1 MERTRR
7 IELGAGIGAAVLGVV
22 GLVAL
27 MFAPIIAHC
36 VSGPLQSCPR
46 GDLRYTSLLQTQVDA
61 SVWAIVIGMLLLVL
75 IGAAGAIAE
84 ARFGLRGGVIPLWSA
99 TIMAL
104 AGCVFVQG
112 IGLFYFP
119 AIFALVVAGI
129 ASRMR
134 QRALAQQAHEPI
146 SDEAGSQPGDDG
158 TQDSSNQSPS

>member
-7 IELGAGIGAAVLGVV
+7 VELGAGIGAAVLGVI
-22 GLVAL
+22 GLIVL
-27 MFAPIIAHC
+27 LFAPIVSHC
-36 VSGPLQSCPR
+36 VSGPLQTCPR
-46 GDLRYTSLLQTQVDA
+46 RDLRYTSLLQSHVDA

-99 TIMAL
+99 TIMTL

-119 AIFALVVAGI
+119 AIFALLVAGI
-129 ASRMR
+129 ASRRR
-134 QRALAQQAHEPI
+134 QRTLVQPAPESAPG
-146 SDEAGSQPGDDG
+146 EAGSQPDNGA
-158 TQDSSNQSPS
+158 